1 MRLLM
6 GVSKDR
12 HGTYYA
18 IKKVPARL
26 EHAVAQAL
34 GGAKARQSWLKRSLG
49 TKNAEQ
55 ANRRAK
61 AVLIEFDHTLERAE
75 ALLAKRPLR
84 TSLSAVEIKRMAEYH
99 YAKKLASHDEY
110 LRIAPEEERALR
122 QLEPGETWT
131 DPVPAFGLSRG
142 QVADANVSIPEVL
155 RDAEA
160 ALAQGNIGH
169 IDIQI
174 DDVLSA
180 FQINLDPH
188 SAAYREL
195 GLALLRAHV
204 RAIRAMQR
212 RHAGEPIETPPMTQI
227 GAPAVPTGETL
238 SAALD
243 GWRRERERPA
253 ATLAEYERAI
263 RLFTELHG
271 DLPIVQMKRS
281 HARQFREALQQ
292 VPRTRTGKLLKAP
305 LPELAEWGHKHPEA
319 QKINPGT
326 VNKLLGGVQAIA
338 IWARDKGGMV
348 PDDVQW
354 ADPFSRMRLE
364 VDDSDRAPFEPDEL
378 QTIFSSP
385 VFTKGERPIGG
396 KGDAAFW
403 LPLLGLFTG
412 ARRGEL
418 ASLRPSDI
426 AHDPAIDAVA
436 IYFTA
441 DRKAGKRLKNR
452 QSVRVVPVHPELK
465 RLGFLDFVAEQART
479 RGNDAWLFPQI
490 APGTSGAKDWS
501 KWFTRYLHANGI
513 KDTAK
518 VFHSFRH
525 GFVDALRAANVSD
538 ELNTALV
545 GHRDGKR
552 DGRVHA
558 MYGAKKIARR
568 FGRLLYEA
576 VERVTYPELDLAHLR
591 YRKSNGRA
599 TGGKYNEANRKERA

>member
-1 MRLLM
+1 MRALM
-6 GVSKDR
+6 GLIKNR

-18 IKKVPARL
+18 QKMVPARL
-26 EHAVAQAL
+26 QDAVAQVL
-34 GGAKARQSWLKRSLG
+34 GNGKAKQVWLKKSLG
-49 TKNAEQ
+49 TKMVGE
-55 ANRRAK
+55 ANVRAK
-61 AVLIEFDHTLERAE
+61 PVQMGFDRIIAQAE
-75 ALLAKRPLR
+75 ARLKERPLR
-84 TSLSAVEIKRMAEYH
+84 SSLSPVEIKRITEYY
-99 YAKKLASHDEY
+99 YANKLAAHDEFV
-110 LRIAPEEERALR
+110 RIAPDEEQAHRE
-122 QLEPGETWT
+122 LEPGETWA
-131 DPVPAFGLSRG
+131 DDVPVFGLSAG
-142 QVADANVSIPEVL
+142 QMFDATENLPGILQE
-155 RDAEA
+155 AEA

-204 RAIRAMQR
+204 RALRAIQQR
-212 RHAGEPIETPPMTQI
+212 LAGEPIETPPVPQV
-227 GAPAVPTGETL
+227 GAPAAPTGETL
-238 SAALD
+238 SAALE
-243 GWRRERERPA
+243 GWKRERERPT
-253 ATLAEYERAI
+253 ATLAEYERAV
-263 RLFTELHG
+263 RLFTELHA
-271 DLPIVQMKRS
+271 DLPIAQMKRS
-281 HARQFREALQQ
+281 HARQFREALQE

-305 LPELAEWGHKHPEA
+305 LPELAEWGRKHPEA

-378 QTIFSSP
+378 QAIFSSP
-385 VFTKGERPIGG
+385 VFAKGERPTGG
-396 KGDAAFW
+396 KGEAAFW

-418 ASLRPSDI
+418 ASLRPSDV
-426 AHDPAIDAVA
+426 AHDPAIEAVS
-436 IYFTA
+436 IYITT

-452 QSVRVVPVHPELK
+452 QSERAVPLHPELI
-465 RLGFLDFVAEQART
+465 RLRFMDFVAGQAKA
-479 RGNDAWLFPQI
+479 RGKDAWLFPQI
-490 APGTSGAKDWS
+490 APDTTGVKDWS
-501 KWFTRYLHANGI
+501 KWFSRYIRAHKV

-525 GFVDALRAANVSD
+525 GFIDALRAANVGE

-545 GHRDGKR
+545 GHGDGS
-552 DGRVHA
+552 VHA
-558 MYGAKKIARR
+558 QYGAKKVARR
-568 FGRLLYEA
+568 FGRRLYEA
-576 VERVTYPELDLAHLR
+576 VERVTYPGLDLSRLTNDRTSRGQRQAA
-591 YRKSNGRA
+591 KA
-599 TGGKYNEANRKERA
+599 TKAKAS

>member
-1 MRLLM
+1 MRALM
-6 GVSKDR
+6 GLIKNR

-18 IKKVPARL
+18 QKMVPARL
-26 EHAVAQAL
+26 QDAVAQVL
-34 GGAKARQSWLKRSLG
+34 GNGKAKQVWLKKSLG
-49 TKNAEQ
+49 TKVVGE
-55 ANRRAK
+55 ANVRAK
-61 AVLIEFDHTLERAE
+61 PVQMHFDRIIADAE
-75 ALLAKRPLR
+75 ALLKARPLR
-84 TSLSAVEIKRMAEYH
+84 TSLSAVEIRRIAEYY
-99 YAKKLASHDEY
+99 YANRLASHDEF
-110 LRIAPEEERALR
+110 LRIAPDEERAR
-122 QLEPGETWT
+122 RELEPGETWA
-131 DPVPAFGLSRG
+131 DDVPAFGLSRG
-142 QVADANVSIPEVL
+142 QVADANVTIPEVL
-155 RDAEA
+155 HDAEV

-169 IDIQI
+169 IAIQI

-188 SAAYREL
+188 CEAYREL

-204 RAIRAMQR
+204 RAIRAMQQ
-212 RHAGEPIETPPMTQI
+212 RHAGEPIETPPVPQI
-227 GAPAVPTGETL
+227 GAAAVPRGETL
-238 SAALD
+238 SAALE
-243 GWRRERERPA
+243 GWKRERERPA
-253 ATLAEYERAI
+253 ATLAEYERAT
-263 RLFTELHG
+263 RLFTELQG
-271 DLPIVQMKRS
+271 DLPIVLMKRI

-305 LPELAEWGHKHPEA
+305 LPELAEWGRQHPEA

-348 PDDVQW
+348 PDDVPW
-354 ADPFSRMRLE
+354 ADPFSKMRLL

-378 QTIFSSP
+378 QAIFSST
-385 VFTKGERPIGG
+385 VFTKGERPTGG
-396 KGDAAFW
+396 KGEAAFW

-426 AHDPAIDAVA
+426 DHDPAIDAVS

-452 QSVRVVPVHPELK
+452 QSVRVVPVHPELI
-465 RLGFLDFVAEQART
+465 RLGFLSFAAAQAQAR
-479 RGNDAWLFPQI
+479 GKDAWLFPQI

-501 KWFTRYLHANGI
+501 KWFTRYLHANGV

-545 GHRDGKR
+545 GHSDGKR

-576 VERVTYPELDLAHLR
+576 VERVTYPELDLSHLR
-591 YRKSNGRA
+591 YRTSSGRRQALSA
-599 TGGKYNEANRKERA
+599 TS

>member
-1 MRLLM
+1 MRAMM
-6 GVSKDR
+6 GLIKNR

-18 IKKVPARL
+18 QKMVPARL
-26 EHAVAQAL
+26 QDAVAQVL
-34 GGAKARQSWLKRSLG
+34 GNGKAKQVWLKKSLG
-49 TKNAEQ
+49 TKVVGE
-55 ANRRAK
+55 ANVRAK
-61 AVLIEFDHTLERAE
+61 PVQMEFDRIIARAE
-75 ALLAKRPLR
+75 AQLKERPLR
-84 TSLSAVEIKRMAEYH
+84 TSLSAVEIKRMAEYY
-99 YAKKLASHDEY
+99 YANKLASHDEY

-122 QLEPGETWT
+122 QLDPEVTWA
-131 DPVPAFGLSRG
+131 DPVPAFGLSRS
-142 QVADANVSIPEVL
+142 QVADANVTIPEVL
-155 RDAEA
+155 HEAEA
-160 ALAQGNIGH
+160 ALARGNIAH

-174 DDVLSA
+174 EDVLSA

-188 SAAYREL
+188 CEAYREL

-204 RAIRAMQR
+204 RAIRAMQQ
-212 RHAGEPIETPPMTQI
+212 RHAGEPIETPPVPQI

-238 SAALD
+238 SAALE
-243 GWRRERERPA
+243 GWKRERERPT

-271 DLPIVQMKRS
+271 DLPIVQMKRN

-305 LPELAEWGHKHPEA
+305 LPELAAWGRKHPEA

-326 VNKLLGGVQAIA
+326 VNKLLGGVQAVA
-338 IWARDKGGMV
+338 VWARDKGGMV
-348 PDDVQW
+348 PDEVQW

-364 VDDSDRAPFEPDEL
+364 VDDSDRAPFEPEEL
-378 QTIFSSP
+378 QAIFSSP
-385 VFTKGERPIGG
+385 VFTKGERPTGG

-426 AHDPAIDAVA
+426 AHDPAIGAVS

-452 QSVRVVPVHPELK
+452 QSVRVVPVHPELI

-479 RGNDAWLFPQI
+479 RGKVAWLFPQI

-501 KWFTRYLHANGI
+501 KWFTRYLHANGV

-545 GHRDGKR
+545 GHSDGKKN
-552 DGRVHA
+552 GRVHA

-576 VERVTYPELDLAHLR
+576 IERVAYPELDLSHVR
-591 YRKSNGRA
+591 HPKSSGRRQA
-599 TGGKYNEANRKERA
+599 ESSTKIVIRD